1 MAAAPARRRPGAT
14 SPIPRLE
21 PHVEPV
27 KTPATTPA
35 PTPTP
40 TPTLAPAPQ
49 AVEVA
54 PAPVAPVATI
64 PAPVVAQRPPAP
76 ERKAVTFPMSVELK
90 KRIETAVLRTQGHPG
105 GYASFTAFM
114 DGAATRE
121 LARLEAEYNGGEAF
135 EPNPGRFRAGRPIG

>member
-21 PHVEPV
+21 PHVEAV
-27 KTPATTPA
+27 KTPASTA
-35 PTPTP
+35 
-40 TPTLAPAPQ
+40 APAAQ

-54 PAPVAPVATI
+54 PAPTVAPAVAPT
-64 PAPVVAQRPPAP
+64 PAPVIAQPTP
-76 ERKAVTFPMSVELK
+76 ERKAVTFPMNIELK
-90 KRIETAVLRTQGHPG
+90 KRIETAVLRTQSYPG

-121 LARLEAEYNGGEAF
+121 LARLEAEHNRGEAF

>member
-21 PHVEPV
+21 PHVEAV
-27 KTPATTPA
+27 KTPASTPTPA
-35 PTPTP
+35 PVPQVI
-40 TPTLAPAPQ
+40 AVDPAP
-49 AVEVA
+49 VVA
-54 PAPVAPVATI
+54 APVAPVA
-64 PAPVVAQRPPAP
+64 APVVAQRPPAP
-76 ERKAVTFPMSVELK
+76 ERKAVTFPMSVDLK

>member
-21 PHVEPV
+21 PHVEAV
-27 KTPATTPA
+27 KTPASTHTPV
-35 PTPTP
+35 PV
-40 TPTLAPAPQ
+40 PQ
-49 AVEVA
+49 VIEVD
-54 PAPVAPVATI
+54 PAPVVAAPAAPV

-76 ERKAVTFPMSVELK
+76 ERKAVTFPMSVDLK

-121 LARLEAEYNGGEAF
+121 LARLEAEYNGGEPF